1 MNWFSHEKGNLS
13 LSDVCQSA
21 KFELFDAPLRDT

>member
-1 MNWFSHEKGNLS
+1 MGWFSHERGNLS
-13 LSDVCQSA
+13 LFDINQSA